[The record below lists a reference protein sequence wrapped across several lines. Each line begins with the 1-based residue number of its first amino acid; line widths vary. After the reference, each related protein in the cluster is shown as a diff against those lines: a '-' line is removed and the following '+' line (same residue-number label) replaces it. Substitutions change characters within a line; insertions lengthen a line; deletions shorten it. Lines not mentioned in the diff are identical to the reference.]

1 MVTLLGANGAGKSTT
16 LRAISGLAKPAAGEI
31 LFDGKS
37 IAGLGPEAIVRLGI
51 SHVPEG
57 RRVFPGLTVKE
68 NIMLG
73 ASNRRVAKS
82 ELSREADAMFDL
94 FPDIRQFS
102 NALGW
107 TLSGGQLQMVAVAR
121 GLMAKPRLLL
131 LDEPSLGLAP
141 VIVQAVFRIISE
153 IRRNTTVL
161 LVEQNARMGLSVA
174 DHGYVL
180 ETGRIVLGGK
190 PDELW
195 GNEAIARRLS
205 RRSRQSKRLTSA
217 ERADIHGHD
226 QGSKPDRLRRRC
238 FRPFGFLAEEARRIA
253 TYLDDRQSHRP

>member
-1 MVTLLGANGAGKSTT
+1 MQLLEIRNLVVRYGEIEALRGVTIAVEQGQVVTLLGANGAGKSTT
-16 LRAISGLAKPAAGEI
+16 LRAISGLAKPASGDI
-31 LFDGKS
+31 MFDGHS

-73 ASNRRVAKS
+73 ASNRKVSAS
-82 ELSREADAMFDL
+82 QISREADAMFDL
-94 FPDIRQFS
+94 FPDIRAFS

-141 VIVQAVFRIISE
+141 VIVQSVFRIISQ
-153 IRRNTTVL
+153 IRKDTTVL

-174 DHGYVL
+174 DHGFVL

-195 GNEAIARRLS
+195 GNEAIAAAYLG
-205 RRSRQSKRLTSA
+205 
-217 ERADIHGHD
+217 GHA
-226 QGSKPDRLRRRC
+226 KTH
-238 FRPFGFLAEEARRIA
+238 A
-253 TYLDDRQSHRP
+253 

>member
-1 MVTLLGANGAGKSTT
+1 MALLEIRDLVVRYGEIEALRGVSIGVDEGQVVTLLGANGAGKSTT
-16 LRAISGLAKPAAGEI
+16 LRAISGLAQPASGDI

-37 IAGLGPEAIVRLGI
+37 IAGLGPEAIVRMGI

-73 ASNRRVAKS
+73 ASNRKAATS
-82 ELSREADAMFDL
+82 QLSREADAMFDL
-94 FPDIRQFS
+94 FPDIRSFS

-141 VIVQAVFRIISE
+141 VIVQAVFKIISE

-161 LVEQNARMGLSVA
+161 LVEQNARMGLPVA
-174 DHGYVL
+174 DHGFLL

-195 GNEAIARRLS
+195 SNEAIRAAYLGGHA
-205 RRSRQSKRLTSA
+205 KVSA
-217 ERADIHGHD
+217 
-226 QGSKPDRLRRRC
+226 
-238 FRPFGFLAEEARRIA
+238 
-253 TYLDDRQSHRP
+253 

>member
-1 MVTLLGANGAGKSTT
+1 MALLEIRDLVVRYGEIEALRGISLTVEEGQVVTLLGANGAGKSTT
-16 LRAISGLAKPAAGEI
+16 LRAISGLAKPAAGDV

-37 IAGLGPEAIVRLGI
+37 IAGLGPEAIVRMGI

-73 ASNRRVAKS
+73 ASNRKVATS
-82 ELSREADAMFDL
+82 QLSREADAMFDL
-94 FPDIRQFS
+94 FPDIRSFA

-141 VIVQAVFRIISE
+141 VIVQAVFRIISQ
-153 IRRNTTVL
+153 IRKDTTVL

-174 DHGYVL
+174 DHGFVL

-195 GNEAIARRLS
+195 GNEAIAAAYLGG
-205 RRSRQSKRLTSA
+205 
-217 ERADIHGHD
+217 HGKVH
-226 QGSKPDRLRRRC
+226 
-238 FRPFGFLAEEARRIA
+238 A
-253 TYLDDRQSHRP
+253 